1 MVIKTLACEYTE
13 YRIYPGHGK
22 KYISKDGK
30 VHIFINRKANVMYSH
45 HIRNVKLT
53 WTQAWRRFHK
63 KGREEE
69 AKKKRQKRKV
79 RIQKAYVGMDMAELK
94 RRQNEKPAER
104 QKMMEEA
111 MKEVKDRKKK
121 KLDQKLSKKQDKPKQ
136 IVKQPK
142 KGGKAGR
149 R

>member
-22 KYISKDGK
+22 KFVSKDGK
-30 VHIFINRKANVMYSH
+30 VHLFINKKANSLYKQ
-45 HIRNVKLT
+45 HIRSVKLT
-53 WTQAWRRFHK
+53 WTTAWRRFHK

-69 AKKKRQKRKV
+69 AKKKRQKRKQ
-79 RIQKAYVGMDMAELK
+79 RIQKAYVGMDMAEIR

-111 MKEVKDRKKK
+111 MKEVKERKKK
-121 KLDQKLSKKQDKPKQ
+121 KLDSKLQKKQDKPEQ
-136 IVKQPK
+136 LMKQPK
-142 KGGKAGR
+142 KGAAKR